1 MDVINETIVKTLDTP
16 LNLVKTSSNT
26 ISSNSPKQLVL
37 LSKPPIK
44 QQNLGINHQPATP
57 IGQPATPIGQLASP
71 RPISMRQSV
80 ESVGSSDSII
90 KVEPQTHEPMEIVSS
105 KQNTEIFCKQSADSF
120 VSKQNNAESF
130 CKQTADSSTPIC
142 IANAN
147 GASLC
152 RGEVLN
158 LNKLTCY
165 LDLITRKVVKDD
177 GASAMERAIIKSRL
191 KIPFWSADEVILIHF
206 LIVHT
211 VQTRLQFDVGRS
223 LKINL

>member
-1 MDVINETIVKTLDTP
+1 
-16 LNLVKTSSNT
+16 
-26 ISSNSPKQLVL
+26 
-37 LSKPPIK
+37 
-44 QQNLGINHQPATP
+44 
-57 IGQPATPIGQLASP
+57 
-71 RPISMRQSV
+71 MRQSV

-191 KIPFWSADEVILIHF
+191 KIPFWSADEVILFH
-206 LIVHT
+206 L
-211 VQTRLQFDVGRS
+211 
-223 LKINL
+223 